1 MARKIQVTPEQLE
14 SAATAISGLAGDY
27 KNLYSE
33 FYTETSAMANT
44 WKGEDNIA
52 FINQI
57 GEFKDDFEKM
67 YDLMM
72 QYVDFLQKSAKAYRT
87 TQENVVTEAKKL
99 VTNG

>member
-1 MARKIQVTPEQLE
+1 MARTIKVTPEQLE
-14 SAATAISGLAGDY
+14 SAATAISGMADEY
-27 KNLYSE
+27 KNLYTEYYS
-33 FYTETSAMANT
+33 ETSAMANT

-57 GEFKDDFEKM
+57 GEFKDDFENM
-67 YDLMM
+67 HGLML